1 MLDAGIARW
10 LSMGAYTME
19 DIRRMPFVEFAYYA
33 RRLDSTGFL
42 LSMVRGASKH
52 KGTPAKTSGELNLT
66 TMVAQAIKQGGGKI
80 RL

>member
-1 MLDAGIARW
+1 M
-10 LSMGAYTME
+10 SAYTME
-19 DIRRMPFVEFAYYA
+19 GIRRMPFIEFAWFA

-42 LSMVRGASKH
+42 LSLAKGLGKH

-66 TMVAQAIKQGGGKI
+66 TMVSKIIKQGGGKV